1 MLHSN
6 RDFSDYSLFENMLT
20 AMMEDI
26 KHEVIGHSS
35 RMSYMMEKWGRY
47 MNLGNEDIQDLVLA
61 AKYHDIGKFAIP
73 REVLFKT
80 DRLND
85 RDWQIIRNHS
95 SIGYYIASNTKM
107 LNKVAKEILHHHE
120 RWDGNGYPAQLKAET
135 IPQGARM
142 IAILDAYDAMVSERS
157 YKKAISTYEALQEIK
172 KCSGTQFDPNLVEQ
186 FIMIL
191 EGNKECAV

>member
-1 MLHSN
+1 MLHSGC
-6 RDFSDYSLFENMLT
+6 DFADYSLYPNILT

-26 KHEVIGHSS
+26 KQEVIGHSS
-35 RMSYMMEKWGRY
+35 RMSHMMENWGHY
-47 MNLGNEDIQDLVLA
+47 MNFGNEDIKDLVLA

-73 REVLFKT
+73 REVLFKP

-85 RDWQIIRNHS
+85 SDWQIIRNHS

-107 LNKVAKEILHHHE
+107 LNKVAKVILHHHE
-120 RWDGNGYPAQLKAET
+120 RWDGKGYPAQLKAEE

-157 YKKAISTYEALQEIK
+157 YKKAISSYEALQEIK